1 MLTRILKRKMSQRQ
15 RVSEANVHNQARLK
29 EYEMNSK
36 TPTVSELLANP
47 QWVAEY
53 GDISHDLLVMIAE
66 DQAERAAK
74 YFRNVALQKE

>member
-1 MLTRILKRKMSQRQ
+1 MSI
-15 RVSEANVHNQARLK
+15 E
-29 EYEMNSK
+29 
-36 TPTVSELLANP
+36 TPTASDLLANP

-74 YFRNVALQKE
+74 YFRNVALQKELRA